1 VYTKEFYT
9 WKMAKTKTRFV
20 VEMKAP
26 NMMFIWNGSL
36 YIRKNER
43 PKYLQKMLLKNEYRN
58 PRRPLKQYYNI
69 L

>member
-1 VYTKEFYT
+1 
-9 WKMAKTKTRFV
+9 MTKTEIGFV
-20 VEMKAP
+20 VELRAP
-26 NMMFIWNGSL
+26 NMMFSWNGSL
-36 YIRKNER
+36 YVRKNEP